1 MTQRA
6 SIAALLQDLDRRS
19 PAGLAIA
26 LHIRFTRPTFLFQ
39 TYSKRW
45 TDRYSATGMVVSDP
59 LVRWGLHNVG
69 RIRWADLEPI
79 DTGGVLEAAKDYGL
93 MNGACIAMVESG
105 SRTIAGFARADRDYE
120 EAEVDALE
128 VVLTQLHRATLGP
141 GKLGEEDQQALT
153 DLSIRLTR

>member
-45 TDRYSATGMVVSDP
+45 TDHYSATGMVVSDP
-59 LVRWGLHNVG
+59 LVRWGLQNVG
-69 RIRWADLEPI
+69 RVRWADLEPI

-93 MNGACIAMVESG
+93 MNGTCIAMVESG

-120 EAEVDALE
+120 DAEVDALE
-128 VVLTQLHRATLGP
+128 EVLTQLHRATLGP
-141 GKLGEEDQQALT
+141 GKLSGEDQQALT
-153 DLSIRLTR
+153 ELSIRLTR